1 MIIAWSFPDAEE
13 FSVDYYDGGYA
24 LITVMED
31 GQFLV
36 VPEGKKAPKGLD
48 KNITVIQKPVNNIYL
63 VATSAMNLFCALDSL
78 DHISLSGTDAEG
90 WHIEKAKKALE
101 DGSISFAGKYSA
113 PDYELIL
120 SKNCGL
126 AIESTM
132 TLSYAGGKRKTG
144 AVWHSSACG
153 TVQL

>member
-1 MIIAWSFPDAEE
+1 MIKKFCTFVLCGLAAAAVMWSGSAAVLAAEVQKAPEIAGLTFDHSMELSYAEE

-90 WHIEKAKKALE
+90 
-101 DGSISFAGKYSA
+101 
-113 PDYELIL
+113 
-120 SKNCGL
+120 
-126 AIESTM
+126 
-132 TLSYAGGKRKTG
+132 
-144 AVWHSSACG
+144 
-153 TVQL
+153 